1 MYVLEA
7 NHLSKTY
14 HTRKQDVPALQ
25 DISLQIRKGEMVAIM
40 GPSGSGK
47 TTLLH
52 ILSGIDRPD
61 SGEIRILGQDLNSLS
76 PGELALFRRRRLGMV
91 FQDFQL
97 LESLSV
103 AENILLPLIL
113 DKQNSQ
119 EQDARLQEAL
129 SLAGI
134 EELAGRGIT
143 ELSGGQKQRVAIA
156 RALIQAPSLIFAD
169 EPTGNLDAETAGAI
183 LRCIADLNQKTQAS
197 MLLVTHDAYAA
208 SFCHRILSLNK
219 NGISE
224 GNRNG
229 HAPHL
234 PTMPIEKHE
243 RPQEASEERGCA
255 R

>member
-7 NHLSKTY
+7 KHLSKTY
-14 HTRKQDVPALQ
+14 RTRKQEVPVLK
-25 DISLQIRKGEMVAIM
+25 DITLQIRKGEMVAIM

-61 SGEIRILGQDLNSLS
+61 SGEIRINGQDLRSFS
-76 PGELALFRRRRLGMV
+76 PGGLALFRRRRVGMV

-103 AENILLPLIL
+103 EENILLPLIL
-113 DKQNSQ
+113 DKRTPQ
-119 EQDARLQEAL
+119 EQSARLQEAL

-134 EELAGRGIT
+134 GELAGRGIT

-156 RALIQAPSLIFAD
+156 RALIQRPPLIFAD
-169 EPTGNLDAETAGAI
+169 EPTGNLDAETARAI
-183 LRCIADLNQKTQAS
+183 LHCIADLNQKTQAS

-208 SFCHRILSLNK
+208 SFCHRILCLDG
-219 NGISE
+219 NGIYE
-224 GNRNG
+224 EDRNG
-229 HAPHL
+229 RSFRL
-234 PTMPIEKHE
+234 PAMPPE
-243 RPQEASEERGCA
+243 RQETSTERGCG